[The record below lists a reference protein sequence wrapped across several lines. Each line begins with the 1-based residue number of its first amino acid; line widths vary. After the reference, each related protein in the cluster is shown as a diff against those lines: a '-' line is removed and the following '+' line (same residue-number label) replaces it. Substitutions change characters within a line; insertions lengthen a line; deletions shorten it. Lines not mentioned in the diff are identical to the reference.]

1 MRRRADIARTKGRVP
16 QGRCR
21 QSLRSV
27 LRSVSGH
34 DATDLGTSDA
44 PLIDRLLRL
53 PTRIA
58 FLAGLSLY
66 PAIMVLL
73 ATRRGPGISPDSV
86 VYVSAARNFAHRG
99 EMVDFLGLPLTLW
112 PPGLPWLLSVFERAG
127 IDSQTAA
134 VGINVVS
141 ASLTVLLTY
150 ALAKATLGSPTLA
163 LVAATVVSTSAS
175 TVRVYS
181 MLWTEPLFTVLTLS
195 ALLLLTSA
203 VRQNRLA
210 AGPLVAVAALVTGA
224 TMLRI
229 AGLWLVPIAALGALL
244 AERAKGL
251 ARALAWALLAGL
263 LSSAGF
269 FVVVL
274 RNVAAGAPPL
284 GERYAAGLTL
294 KGIVVSSLETLGGY
308 VVPPLF
314 NLHLLVGVPVAG
326 LLLVS
331 VFAVI
336 RQRSAASAIISVF
349 VVLYWVSLWYSQ
361 LRTGIDATSE
371 RLLAPIFAPMVIL
384 VIHGIRTLMDVARA
398 SAVGR
403 DQRRIVLT
411 ERAVRVGSVTMLLAA
426 LLTGIVTGGLF
437 VARARVEG
445 LGYNRVDGIASPLAQ
460 AVKALPPEAGVAA
473 DDYPKMYWISG
484 RTSITVIPWI
494 GYHFPPA
501 KAAREDDI
509 LVERIRSG
517 NVSYL
522 ADFDDLP
529 TVMTPQDLN
538 DLGCDAILVE
548 DFPDGSL
555 WRVSTCA

>member
-1 MRRRADIARTKGRVP
+1 MSR
-16 QGRCR
+16 
-21 QSLRSV
+21 
-27 LRSVSGH
+27 H

-58 FLAGLSLY
+58 FLTFLSLY
-66 PAIMVLL
+66 PAVMVLL

-112 PPGLPWLLSVFERAG
+112 PPGLPWLLGVFERAE

-134 VGINVVS
+134 VGINVMS

-150 ALAKATLGSPTLA
+150 ALANAVLDSPALA
-163 LVAATVVSTSAS
+163 LLAATVVSTSAS
-175 TVRVYS
+175 TVRVYA

-203 VRQNRLA
+203 VRRNRLA
-210 AGPLVAVAALVTGA
+210 TGKMVAVAALITGA
-224 TMLRI
+224 TLLRI
-229 AGLWLVPIAALGALL
+229 AGLWLVPVAALGALL
-244 AERAKGL
+244 AERAKGS
-251 ARALAWALLAGL
+251 AKALGLALLAGL
-263 LSSAGF
+263 LSSTGF

-284 GERYAAGLTL
+284 GERYAAGITL
-294 KGIVVSSLETLGGY
+294 KGLVVSSLETLGGY

-314 NLHLLVGVPVAG
+314 NLHLVVGVLVAG

-331 VFAVI
+331 CVGVIRGRSAVPAVI
-336 RQRSAASAIISVF
+336 TVF

-371 RLLAPIFAPMVIL
+371 RLLTPIFAPMVIL
-384 VIHGIRTLMDVARA
+384 GVRALMAAAHAA
-398 SAVGR
+398 SLQRG
-403 DQRRIVLT
+403 QRRVLIAG
-411 ERAVRVGSVTMLLAA
+411 RAVWFGSVTLLLAA
-426 LLTGIVTGGLF
+426 LLTGVVTGGLF
-437 VARARVEG
+437 VARAGAEG
-445 LGYNRVDGIASPLAQ
+445 LGYNRVDESASPLAL

-484 RTSITVIPWI
+484 RTSITVIPWT
-494 GYHFPPA
+494 GYHFPAA
-501 KAAREDDI
+501 KAARENAI

-517 NVSYL
+517 HVSYL

-529 TVMTPQDLN
+529 TVLTPQGLI
-538 DLGCDAILVE
+538 DLGCDATLIE
-548 DFPDGSL
+548 DLSDGSL
-555 WRVSTCA
+555 WRVSQCP